1 MNSNNKSFNDYLI
14 SKTAEKGALFTHTRI
29 GDKTHKVY
37 GGSYSITDN
46 KKFIDAYYKHVFV
59 NGQKEYLT
67 EKQLIENGPILVD
80 IDLRYKTDI
89 TTKQHTSDHVLDC
102 VMLYAEKCGS
112 LLDIDVD
119 TKINVYAMEK
129 EDVNCLDTKTKDGI
143 HIICLLYTSD
153 AADE

>member
-59 NGQKEYLT
+59 NGQKVGAMSANEWRET
-67 EKQLIENGPILVD
+67 FP
-80 IDLRYKTDI
+80 
-89 TTKQHTSDHVLDC
+89 
-102 VMLYAEKCGS
+102 
-112 LLDIDVD
+112 
-119 TKINVYAMEK
+119 KIAQAVETIVWDYN
-129 EDVNCLDTKTKDGI
+129 
-143 HIICLLYTSD
+143 
-153 AADE
+153 